1 MLAKLVEQGNVQTLP
16 LKVLSSAHLEKDF
29 TMIIDPRGIVPQQ
42 GETLNGAGY
51 ENGPRRQEFDGFT
64 YFGVEDGVKN
74 DEDDV
79 SSKDGAGATGGYIED
94 ATGKQVLKKEMNDFI
109 IPSNNPNN
117 SDASKEQ
124 PSSINPMMGGGNNHQ
139 GRQFYIQFD
148 PLDRLYKIRDLG
160 KGYGAFAKLQ
170 GSIIIRDSFLVN
182 IGESYV
188 VSYLINNQDELLIC
202 KGGKGG
208 FGNLRYKSS
217 TNRSPTKFTE
227 GKEGDSLSLRLELRL
242 LADIGLLGKPNAGKS
257 SLVRAVSSAK
267 PKVADYAFTTLHPSL
282 GVIDYSENSSFVIS
296 DIPGLIAGASEGV
309 GLGIQFLKHL
319 SRTKVIVQIV
329 DVYDKNPMEVITEI
343 RELSKEITNYDPD
356 LIKKVKW
363 LALNKIDL
371 INTNKLEELKDELGR
386 EFQDNLHI
394 YCISAA
400 KKEGTQ
406 QLMRDIGEF
415 METSDE

>member
-1 MLAKLVEQGNVQTLP
+1 MK
-16 LKVLSSAHLEKDF
+16 F
-29 TMIIDPRGIVPQQ
+29 IDEVTIDVK
-42 GETLNGAGY
+42 AG
-51 ENGPRRQEFDGFT
+51 D
-64 YFGVEDGVKN
+64 
-74 DEDDV
+74 
-79 SSKDGAGATGGYIED
+79 
-94 ATGKQVLKKEMNDFI
+94 
-109 IPSNNPNN
+109 
-117 SDASKEQ
+117 
-124 PSSINPMMGGGNNHQ
+124 GGN
-139 GRQFYIQFD
+139 GLASFR
-148 PLDRLYKIRDLG
+148 RLKNIP
-160 KGYGAFAKLQ
+160 KGGPDGGDGGHG
-170 GSIIIRDSFLVN
+170 GSIIFRAVNNLNTLSKFRFQRKFEAENGKRGGSQNKTGSDGKDSIIEVPCGTLLYDLQTENTLIDLVKDQDEFLV
-182 IGESYV
+182 
-188 VSYLINNQDELLIC
+188 C

-217 TNRSPTKFTE
+217 TNRSPAKFTE
-227 GKEGDSLSLRLELRL
+227 GKLGESLSLRLELRL

-282 GVIDYSENSSFVIS
+282 GVVDYSENSSFVIS

-329 DVYDKNPMEVITEI
+329 DVYEKGPNEI
-343 RELSKEITNYDPD
+343 IEEIKELSREITNFDPM
-356 LIKKVKW
+356 LINKVKW

-371 INTNKLEELKDELGR
+371 ISTDKLEELKSVLEN
-386 EFQDNLHI
+386 QYKDNLNI

-415 METSDE
+415 METSNE

>member
-1 MLAKLVEQGNVQTLP
+1 MK
-16 LKVLSSAHLEKDF
+16 F
-29 TMIIDPRGIVPQQ
+29 IDEVSIDVK
-42 GETLNGAGY
+42 AG
-51 ENGPRRQEFDGFT
+51 D
-64 YFGVEDGVKN
+64 
-74 DEDDV
+74 
-79 SSKDGAGATGGYIED
+79 
-94 ATGKQVLKKEMNDFI
+94 
-109 IPSNNPNN
+109 
-117 SDASKEQ
+117 
-124 PSSINPMMGGGNNHQ
+124 GGN
-139 GRQFYIQFD
+139 GLASFR
-148 PLDRLYKIRDLG
+148 RLKNIP
-160 KGYGAFAKLQ
+160 KGGPDGGDGGNG
-170 GSIIIRDSFLVN
+170 GSIIFRSVNNLNTLSKFRFQKKFEAENGKRGGSQNKTGSDGKDLVIEVPCGTLLYDLETDN
-182 IGESYV
+182 PLAD
-188 VSYLINNQDELLIC
+188 LINNQDELLIC

-282 GVIDYSENSSFVIS
+282 GVVDYSENSSFVIS

-371 INTNKLEELKDELGR
+371 INTDQLEELKDELGR

>member
-1 MLAKLVEQGNVQTLP
+1 MKFIDEVSIDVKAGDGGNGLASFRRLKNIPKGGPDGGDGGHGGSIFFRSVNNINTLS
-16 LKVLSSAHLEKDF
+16 KFRFQKKFEA
-29 TMIIDPRGIVPQQ
+29 
-42 GETLNGAGY
+42 
-51 ENGPRRQEFDGFT
+51 ENGKRGGSQNKTGSDGKDLVIEVPCGTLIYDQEN
-64 YFGVEDGVKN
+64 EKPI
-74 DEDDV
+74 
-79 SSKDGAGATGGYIED
+79 A
-94 ATGKQVLKKEMNDFI
+94 
-109 IPSNNPNN
+109 
-117 SDASKEQ
+117 
-124 PSSINPMMGGGNNHQ
+124 
-139 GRQFYIQFD
+139 
-148 PLDRLYKIRDLG
+148 DL
-160 KGYGAFAKLQ
+160 
-170 GSIIIRDSFLVN
+170 V
-182 IGESYV
+182 
-188 VSYLINNQDELLIC
+188 NNQDELLIC

-208 FGNLRYKSS
+208 LGNLRYKSS

-227 GKEGDSLSLRLELRL
+227 GKDGDSLSLRLELRL

-282 GVIDYSENSSFVIS
+282 GVVDYSENSSFVIS

-329 DVYDKNPMEVITEI
+329 DVYDKTPLEIIAEI
-343 RELSKEITNYDPD
+343 RELSKEITNYDPE
-356 LIKKVKW
+356 LIKKVRW
-363 LALNKIDL
+363 LALNKVDL
-371 INTNKLEELKDELGR
+371 LDKSEVERLKEELET

-415 METSDE
+415 METPDE

>member
-1 MLAKLVEQGNVQTLP
+1 MK
-16 LKVLSSAHLEKDF
+16 F
-29 TMIIDPRGIVPQQ
+29 IDEVSIDVK
-42 GETLNGAGY
+42 AG
-51 ENGPRRQEFDGFT
+51 D
-64 YFGVEDGVKN
+64 
-74 DEDDV
+74 
-79 SSKDGAGATGGYIED
+79 
-94 ATGKQVLKKEMNDFI
+94 
-109 IPSNNPNN
+109 
-117 SDASKEQ
+117 
-124 PSSINPMMGGGNNHQ
+124 GGN
-139 GRQFYIQFD
+139 GLASFR
-148 PLDRLYKIRDLG
+148 RLKNIP
-160 KGYGAFAKLQ
+160 KGGPDGGDGGNG
-170 GSIIIRDSFLVN
+170 GSIIFRSVNNLNTLSKFRFQRKFEAENGKRGGSQNKTGSDGKDLVIEVPCGTLLYDLETDN
-182 IGESYV
+182 PLAD
-188 VSYLINNQDELLIC
+188 LINNQDELLIC

-282 GVIDYSENSSFVIS
+282 GVVDYSENSSFVIS

-329 DVYDKNPMEVITEI
+329 DVYDKNPIEVITEI

-371 INTNKLEELKDELGR
+371 INTNQLEELKDELGR

>member
-1 MLAKLVEQGNVQTLP
+1 MKFIDEVSIDVKAGDGGNGLASFRRLKNIPKGGPDGGDGGHGGSIFFRSVNNINTLS
-16 LKVLSSAHLEKDF
+16 KFRFQRKFEA
-29 TMIIDPRGIVPQQ
+29 
-42 GETLNGAGY
+42 
-51 ENGPRRQEFDGFT
+51 ENGKRGGSQNKTGSDGKDLVIEVPCGTLIYDQEN
-64 YFGVEDGVKN
+64 EKPI
-74 DEDDV
+74 
-79 SSKDGAGATGGYIED
+79 A
-94 ATGKQVLKKEMNDFI
+94 
-109 IPSNNPNN
+109 
-117 SDASKEQ
+117 
-124 PSSINPMMGGGNNHQ
+124 
-139 GRQFYIQFD
+139 
-148 PLDRLYKIRDLG
+148 DL
-160 KGYGAFAKLQ
+160 
-170 GSIIIRDSFLVN
+170 V
-182 IGESYV
+182 
-188 VSYLINNQDELLIC
+188 NNQDELLIC

-208 FGNLRYKSS
+208 LGNLRYKSS

-227 GKEGDSLSLRLELRL
+227 GKDGDSLSLRLELRL

-282 GVIDYSENSSFVIS
+282 GVVDYSENSSFVIS

-329 DVYDKNPMEVITEI
+329 DVYDKTHLEIIAEI
-343 RELSKEITNYDPD
+343 RELSKEITNYDPE
-356 LIKKVKW
+356 LIKKVRW
-363 LALNKIDL
+363 LALNKVDL
-371 INTNKLEELKDELGR
+371 LDKSEVQRLKEELET

-415 METSDE
+415 METPDE

>member
-1 MLAKLVEQGNVQTLP
+1 MKFIDEVSIDVKAGDGGNG
-16 LKVLSSAHLEKDF
+16 LSSFRRLKN
-29 TMIIDPRGIVPQQ
+29 IPKG
-42 GETLNGAGY
+42 
-51 ENGPRRQEFDGFT
+51 GPDG
-64 YFGVEDGVKN
+64 GD
-74 DEDDV
+74 
-79 SSKDGAGATGGYIED
+79 
-94 ATGKQVLKKEMNDFI
+94 
-109 IPSNNPNN
+109 
-117 SDASKEQ
+117 
-124 PSSINPMMGGGNNHQ
+124 GGN
-139 GRQFYIQFD
+139 G
-148 PLDRLYKIRDLG
+148 
-160 KGYGAFAKLQ
+160 
-170 GSIIIRDSFLVN
+170 GSIIFRSVNNLNTLSKFRFQRKFEAENGKRGGSQNKTGSDGKDLVIEVPCGTLLYDLETDN
-182 IGESYV
+182 PLAD
-188 VSYLINNQDELLIC
+188 LINNQDELLIC

-282 GVIDYSENSSFVIS
+282 GVVDYSENSSFVIS

-371 INTNKLEELKDELGR
+371 INTNQLEELKDELGR

>member
-1 MLAKLVEQGNVQTLP
+1 MK
-16 LKVLSSAHLEKDF
+16 F
-29 TMIIDPRGIVPQQ
+29 IDEVSIDVK
-42 GETLNGAGY
+42 AG
-51 ENGPRRQEFDGFT
+51 D
-64 YFGVEDGVKN
+64 
-74 DEDDV
+74 
-79 SSKDGAGATGGYIED
+79 
-94 ATGKQVLKKEMNDFI
+94 
-109 IPSNNPNN
+109 
-117 SDASKEQ
+117 
-124 PSSINPMMGGGNNHQ
+124 GGN
-139 GRQFYIQFD
+139 GLASFR
-148 PLDRLYKIRDLG
+148 RLKNIP
-160 KGYGAFAKLQ
+160 KGGPDGGDGGDG
-170 GSIIIRDSFLVN
+170 GSIIFRSVNNLNTLSKFRFQRKFEAENGKRGGSQNKTGSDGKDLVIEVPCGTLLYDLETDN
-182 IGESYV
+182 PLAD
-188 VSYLINNQDELLIC
+188 LINNQDELLIC

-282 GVIDYSENSSFVIS
+282 GVVDYSENSSFVIS

-356 LIKKVKW
+356 LIKKVRW

-371 INTNKLEELKDELGR
+371 INTNQLEELKGELGR

>member
-1 MLAKLVEQGNVQTLP
+1 MK
-16 LKVLSSAHLEKDF
+16 F
-29 TMIIDPRGIVPQQ
+29 IDEVSIDIK
-42 GETLNGAGY
+42 AG
-51 ENGPRRQEFDGFT
+51 D
-64 YFGVEDGVKN
+64 
-74 DEDDV
+74 
-79 SSKDGAGATGGYIED
+79 
-94 ATGKQVLKKEMNDFI
+94 
-109 IPSNNPNN
+109 
-117 SDASKEQ
+117 
-124 PSSINPMMGGGNNHQ
+124 GGN
-139 GRQFYIQFD
+139 GLASFR
-148 PLDRLYKIRDLG
+148 RLKNIP
-160 KGYGAFAKLQ
+160 KGGPDGGDGGNG
-170 GSIIIRDSFLVN
+170 GSIIFRSVNNLNTLSKFRFQRKFEAENGKRGGSQNKTGSDGKDLVIEVPCGTLLYDLETDN
-182 IGESYV
+182 PLAD
-188 VSYLINNQDELLIC
+188 LINNQDELLIC

-282 GVIDYSENSSFVIS
+282 GVVDYSENSSFVIS

-343 RELSKEITNYDPD
+343 RELSKEITNYDPH

-371 INTNKLEELKDELGR
+371 INTDQLEELKDELGR

>member
-1 MLAKLVEQGNVQTLP
+1 MK
-16 LKVLSSAHLEKDF
+16 F
-29 TMIIDPRGIVPQQ
+29 IDEVSIDVK
-42 GETLNGAGY
+42 AG
-51 ENGPRRQEFDGFT
+51 D
-64 YFGVEDGVKN
+64 
-74 DEDDV
+74 
-79 SSKDGAGATGGYIED
+79 
-94 ATGKQVLKKEMNDFI
+94 
-109 IPSNNPNN
+109 
-117 SDASKEQ
+117 
-124 PSSINPMMGGGNNHQ
+124 GGN
-139 GRQFYIQFD
+139 GLASFR
-148 PLDRLYKIRDLG
+148 RLKNIP
-160 KGYGAFAKLQ
+160 KGGPDGGDGGNG
-170 GSIIIRDSFLVN
+170 GSIIFRSVNNLNTLSKFRFQRKFEAENGKRGGSQNKTGSDGKDLVIEVPCGTLLYDLETDN
-182 IGESYV
+182 PLAD
-188 VSYLINNQDELLIC
+188 LINNQDELLIC

-282 GVIDYSENSSFVIS
+282 GVVDYSENSSFVIS

-371 INTNKLEELKDELGR
+371 ISTNQLEELKEELGR

>member
-1 MLAKLVEQGNVQTLP
+1 MK
-16 LKVLSSAHLEKDF
+16 F
-29 TMIIDPRGIVPQQ
+29 IDEVSIDVK
-42 GETLNGAGY
+42 AG
-51 ENGPRRQEFDGFT
+51 D
-64 YFGVEDGVKN
+64 
-74 DEDDV
+74 
-79 SSKDGAGATGGYIED
+79 
-94 ATGKQVLKKEMNDFI
+94 
-109 IPSNNPNN
+109 
-117 SDASKEQ
+117 
-124 PSSINPMMGGGNNHQ
+124 GGN
-139 GRQFYIQFD
+139 GLASFR
-148 PLDRLYKIRDLG
+148 RLKNIP
-160 KGYGAFAKLQ
+160 KGGPDGGDGGNG
-170 GSIIIRDSFLVN
+170 GSIIFRSVNNLNTLSKFRFQRKFEAENGKRGGSQNKTGSDGKDLVIEVPCGTLLYDLETDN
-182 IGESYV
+182 PLAD
-188 VSYLINNQDELLIC
+188 LINNQDELLIC

-282 GVIDYSENSSFVIS
+282 GVVDYSENSSFVIS

-329 DVYDKNPMEVITEI
+329 DVYDKNPMEVTTEI

-356 LIKKVKW
+356 LIKKVRW

-371 INTNKLEELKDELGR
+371 INTNQLEELKEELGR

>member
-1 MLAKLVEQGNVQTLP
+1 MK
-16 LKVLSSAHLEKDF
+16 F
-29 TMIIDPRGIVPQQ
+29 IDEVSIDVK
-42 GETLNGAGY
+42 AG
-51 ENGPRRQEFDGFT
+51 D
-64 YFGVEDGVKN
+64 
-74 DEDDV
+74 
-79 SSKDGAGATGGYIED
+79 
-94 ATGKQVLKKEMNDFI
+94 
-109 IPSNNPNN
+109 
-117 SDASKEQ
+117 
-124 PSSINPMMGGGNNHQ
+124 GGN
-139 GRQFYIQFD
+139 GLASFR
-148 PLDRLYKIRDLG
+148 RLKNIP
-160 KGYGAFAKLQ
+160 KGGPDGGDGGNG
-170 GSIIIRDSFLVN
+170 GSIIFRSINNLNTLSKFRFQRKFEAENGKRGGSQNKTGSDGKDLVIEVPCGTLLYDLETDN
-182 IGESYV
+182 PLAD
-188 VSYLINNQDELLIC
+188 LINNQDELLIC

-282 GVIDYSENSSFVIS
+282 GVVDYSENSSFVIS

-371 INTNKLEELKDELGR
+371 INTDQLEELKDELGR

>member
-1 MLAKLVEQGNVQTLP
+1 MKFIDEVSIDVKAGDGGNG
-16 LKVLSSAHLEKDF
+16 LSSFRRLKN
-29 TMIIDPRGIVPQQ
+29 IPKG
-42 GETLNGAGY
+42 
-51 ENGPRRQEFDGFT
+51 GPDG
-64 YFGVEDGVKN
+64 GDGG
-74 DEDDV
+74 
-79 SSKDGAGATGGYIED
+79 DG
-94 ATGKQVLKKEMNDFI
+94 
-109 IPSNNPNN
+109 
-117 SDASKEQ
+117 
-124 PSSINPMMGGGNNHQ
+124 
-139 GRQFYIQFD
+139 
-148 PLDRLYKIRDLG
+148 
-160 KGYGAFAKLQ
+160 
-170 GSIIIRDSFLVN
+170 GSIIFRSVNNLNTLSKFRFQRKFEAENGKRGGSQNKTGSDGKDLVIEVPCGTLLYDLETDN
-182 IGESYV
+182 PLAD
-188 VSYLINNQDELLIC
+188 LINNQDELLIC

-227 GKEGDSLSLRLELRL
+227 GKTGDSLSLRLELRL

-282 GVIDYSENSSFVIS
+282 GVVDYSENSSFVIS

-343 RELSKEITNYDPD
+343 RELSKEITNYDPN
-356 LIKKVKW
+356 LIKKVRW

-371 INTNKLEELKDELGR
+371 INTNQLEELKDELGR

>member
-1 MLAKLVEQGNVQTLP
+1 MKFIDEVSIDVKAGDGGNG
-16 LKVLSSAHLEKDF
+16 LSSFRRLKN
-29 TMIIDPRGIVPQQ
+29 IPKG
-42 GETLNGAGY
+42 
-51 ENGPRRQEFDGFT
+51 GPDG
-64 YFGVEDGVKN
+64 GDGG
-74 DEDDV
+74 D
-79 SSKDGAGATGGYIED
+79 
-94 ATGKQVLKKEMNDFI
+94 
-109 IPSNNPNN
+109 
-117 SDASKEQ
+117 
-124 PSSINPMMGGGNNHQ
+124 GGNIIFRSVNNINTLS
-139 GRQFYIQFD
+139 QFRFQRKFEAQNGKRGGSQNKTGSD
-148 PLDRLYKIRDLG
+148 GKDL
-160 KGYGAFAKLQ
+160 
-170 GSIIIRDSFLVN
+170 IIEVPCGTLIYDFYTGILIADLVN
-182 IGESYV
+182 
-188 VSYLINNQDELLIC
+188 NRDELLIC

-208 FGNLRYKSS
+208 LGNLRYKSS

-282 GVIDYSENSSFVIS
+282 GVVDYSENSSFVIS

-329 DVYDKNPMEVITEI
+329 DVYDKNSMEVITEI

-356 LIKKVKW
+356 LIKKVRW

-371 INTNKLEELKDELGR
+371 INTNQLEELKDELGR
-386 EFQDNLHI
+386 EFQDKLHI

-400 KKEGTQ
+400 KKDGTQ
-406 QLMRDIGEF
+406 QLMRNIGEF

>member
-1 MLAKLVEQGNVQTLP
+1 MK
-16 LKVLSSAHLEKDF
+16 F
-29 TMIIDPRGIVPQQ
+29 IDEVSIDVK
-42 GETLNGAGY
+42 AG
-51 ENGPRRQEFDGFT
+51 D
-64 YFGVEDGVKN
+64 
-74 DEDDV
+74 
-79 SSKDGAGATGGYIED
+79 
-94 ATGKQVLKKEMNDFI
+94 
-109 IPSNNPNN
+109 
-117 SDASKEQ
+117 
-124 PSSINPMMGGGNNHQ
+124 GGN
-139 GRQFYIQFD
+139 GLASFR
-148 PLDRLYKIRDLG
+148 RLKNIP
-160 KGYGAFAKLQ
+160 KGGPDGGDGGNG
-170 GSIIIRDSFLVN
+170 GSIIFRSVNNLNTLSRFRFQRKFEAENGKRGGSQNKTGSDGKDLVIEVPCGTLLYDLETDN
-182 IGESYV
+182 PLAD
-188 VSYLINNQDELLIC
+188 LINNQDQILIC

-282 GVIDYSENSSFVIS
+282 GVVDYSENSSFVIS

-356 LIKKVKW
+356 LIKKVRW

-371 INTNKLEELKDELGR
+371 INTNQLEELKDELGR

>member
-1 MLAKLVEQGNVQTLP
+1 MK
-16 LKVLSSAHLEKDF
+16 F
-29 TMIIDPRGIVPQQ
+29 IDEVSIDVK
-42 GETLNGAGY
+42 AG
-51 ENGPRRQEFDGFT
+51 D
-64 YFGVEDGVKN
+64 
-74 DEDDV
+74 
-79 SSKDGAGATGGYIED
+79 
-94 ATGKQVLKKEMNDFI
+94 
-109 IPSNNPNN
+109 
-117 SDASKEQ
+117 
-124 PSSINPMMGGGNNHQ
+124 GGN
-139 GRQFYIQFD
+139 GLASFR
-148 PLDRLYKIRDLG
+148 RLKNIP
-160 KGYGAFAKLQ
+160 KGGPDGGDGGNG
-170 GSIIIRDSFLVN
+170 GSIIFRSVNNLNTLSKFRFQRKFEAENGKRGGSQNKTGSDGKDLVIEVPCGTLLYDLETDN
-182 IGESYV
+182 PLAD
-188 VSYLINNQDELLIC
+188 LINNQDELLIC

-282 GVIDYSENSSFVIS
+282 GVVDYSENSSFVIS

-343 RELSKEITNYDPD
+343 KELSKEITNYDPD

-371 INTNKLEELKDELGR
+371 INTDQLEELKDELGR

-415 METSDE
+415 METFDE

>member
-1 MLAKLVEQGNVQTLP
+1 MK
-16 LKVLSSAHLEKDF
+16 F
-29 TMIIDPRGIVPQQ
+29 IDEVSIDVK
-42 GETLNGAGY
+42 AG
-51 ENGPRRQEFDGFT
+51 D
-64 YFGVEDGVKN
+64 
-74 DEDDV
+74 
-79 SSKDGAGATGGYIED
+79 
-94 ATGKQVLKKEMNDFI
+94 
-109 IPSNNPNN
+109 
-117 SDASKEQ
+117 
-124 PSSINPMMGGGNNHQ
+124 GGN
-139 GRQFYIQFD
+139 GLASFR
-148 PLDRLYKIRDLG
+148 RLKNIP
-160 KGYGAFAKLQ
+160 KGGPDGGDGGNG
-170 GSIIIRDSFLVN
+170 GSIIFRSVNNLNTLSKFRFQRKFEAENGKRGGSQNKTGSDGKDLVIEVPCGTLLYDLETDN
-182 IGESYV
+182 PLAD
-188 VSYLINNQDELLIC
+188 LINNQDELLIC

-282 GVIDYSENSSFVIS
+282 GVVDYSENSSFVIS

-343 RELSKEITNYDPD
+343 RELSKEITNYDPN
-356 LIKKVKW
+356 LFKKVKW

-371 INTNKLEELKDELGR
+371 ISTNQLEELKDELGR

>member
-1 MLAKLVEQGNVQTLP
+1 MK
-16 LKVLSSAHLEKDF
+16 F
-29 TMIIDPRGIVPQQ
+29 IDEVSIDVK
-42 GETLNGAGY
+42 AG
-51 ENGPRRQEFDGFT
+51 D
-64 YFGVEDGVKN
+64 
-74 DEDDV
+74 
-79 SSKDGAGATGGYIED
+79 
-94 ATGKQVLKKEMNDFI
+94 
-109 IPSNNPNN
+109 
-117 SDASKEQ
+117 
-124 PSSINPMMGGGNNHQ
+124 GGN
-139 GRQFYIQFD
+139 GLASFR
-148 PLDRLYKIRDLG
+148 RLKNIP
-160 KGYGAFAKLQ
+160 KGGPDGGDGGNG
-170 GSIIIRDSFLVN
+170 GSIIFRSVNNLNTLSKFRFQRKFEAENGKRGGSQNKTGSDGKDLVIEVPCGTLLYDVETDN
-182 IGESYV
+182 PLAD
-188 VSYLINNQDELLIC
+188 LINNQDELLIC

-282 GVIDYSENSSFVIS
+282 GVVDYSENSSFVIS